1 MSALK
6 RLYDWTLSWS
16 KSPYSAWGLF
26 LIAFMESSF
35 FPIPPD
41 ILLIPLILGDIQK
54 WSQFASICTFG
65 SVIGGILGYGIG
77 LVSMETVGQAII
89 DLLALGDKVSK
100 FNDMYNHY
108 GSLIVLVGAF
118 TPIPYKVITI
128 LSGAMRLNFIQF
140 TLYSIIGRGGRFFL
154 IAIFLR
160 VFGEKVRNLIEKYFD
175 LLTIIFVVILIVGFV
190 FLKLL

>member
-1 MSALK
+1 MRALK

-54 WSQFASICTFG
+54 WLQFASICTFG

-77 LVSMETVGQAII
+77 LVSMDTLGQAIV
-89 DLLALGDKVSK
+89 DFLALDDKVSK

-190 FLKLL
+190 VLKLL